1 VILLDT
7 HVLAMLILRPERL
20 SRVAARAIQKAEAKA
35 ALAIASITLLELALL
50 VAADR
55 IRLESPAEAFLNQ
68 INNQPSLRVLEITA
82 EIAVLAT
89 QFPPS
94 FPKDP
99 ADRLIGATAR
109 ARGIP
114 LVTQDQRLQDSPLL
128 RTVW

>member
-1 VILLDT
+1 MILLDT
-7 HVLAMLILRPERL
+7 HVLAMLIMRPERL
-20 SRVAARAIQKAEAKA
+20 SRAAARAIQKAEAKA

-50 VAADR
+50 VAAER
-55 IRLESPAEAFLNQ
+55 IRLDGPAEAFLNQ
-68 INNQPSLRVLEITA
+68 ICNQPSLRVLAITA
-82 EIAVLAT
+82 EIAALAT

-99 ADRLIGATAR
+99 ADRLIAATAR

-114 LVTQDQRLQDSPLL
+114 LVTKDQRLQDSPLI